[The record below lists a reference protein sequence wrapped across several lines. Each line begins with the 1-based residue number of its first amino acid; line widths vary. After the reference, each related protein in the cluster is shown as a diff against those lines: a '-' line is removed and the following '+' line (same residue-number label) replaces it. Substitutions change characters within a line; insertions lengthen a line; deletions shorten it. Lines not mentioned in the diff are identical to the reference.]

1 MVGKRK
7 FLFMVLI
14 LTISVCAVSA
24 GDSRIDKI
32 KVDGDSYTTDKV
44 KDIYPGQFEVNIELQ
59 KKYSEYLLTVGDY
72 DSSKLEII
80 NETQDFENYKT
91 FFKAKSTGKANIT
104 IYINDPE
111 GEYCGQTTIML
122 NIKKPEKV
130 GDIRIL
136 SPDGVEDDTRVFFS
150 VALDLPKSV
159 VEDQDI
165 KFYWTVRDAAGDDV
179 VNPFFGNNL
188 TKKIAGEG
196 LFYVQVEVTNE
207 QDGEVQRDGS
217 TFYVESTKDEIDVS
231 HMSLT
236 AIAGQPYDFNLTGTL
251 CRENCSI
258 FVYDGQEK
266 IREIDYKKG
275 RYNDFA
281 WTHIFKENGVHNI
294 RVEIRKFAKEN
305 PLATAKIQVVVGG
318 SVSQVGVQQ
327 NSGQSYYDSSAT
339 SHENVNWSYER
350 IQAEEQLKK
359 IEAQNKKSPGFGFLT
374 CIMILVFVSIFFKK
388 KE

>member
-1 MVGKRK
+1 MTNKYV
-7 FLFMVLI
+7 FLFVI
-14 LTISVCAVSA
+14 LALMISVSVASA
-24 GDSRIDKI
+24 ADSRIEKI
-32 KVDGDSYTTDKV
+32 KVDGDRYTANKV
-44 KDIYPGQFEVNIELQ
+44 KDVYLGQFEVNIELQ
-59 KKYSEYLLTVGDY
+59 EEYSQYFLTVGDY

-80 NETQDFENYKT
+80 NETQLSEDYKA

-104 IYINDPE
+104 IHVNNPQGKYL
-111 GEYCGQTTIML
+111 GQTTIML
-122 NIKKPEKV
+122 NVKKPEKV
-130 GDIRIL
+130 GDIGIL

-165 KFYWTVRDAAGDDV
+165 KFCWTVRDTAGNDIV
-179 VNPFFGNNL
+179 SPFFGNNL

-236 AIAGQPYDFNLTGTL
+236 AIAGQSYDFNLTGTL

-339 SHENVNWSYER
+339 SHEKVNWSSEKM
-350 IQAEEQLKK
+350 QAENQVKK
-359 IEAQNKKSPGFGFLT
+359 IEAQNKESPGFGFFVT
-374 CIMILVFVSIFFKK
+374 VIMLVFVSISSKK
-388 KE
+388 KD